1 MPQVTI
7 PLDQSAAKP
16 IDHTPSSP
24 EGTLKLT
31 DVFRPTCIET
41 IPHGTGKSSVI
52 SLLVRCLTRAEYID
66 GEYSEQL
73 IADLLERERC
83 GSSAMGRGL
92 AFPHL
97 RTRIVTH
104 FVGAIGLAPGGIN
117 FGALDGNPT
126 RLVLLTL
133 SPWDGREAHTNLL
146 SRLVSLMQDKSVTH
160 HLNHNIKP
168 PQLYTCLCD
177 LDKV

>member
-1 MPQVTI
+1 MSHVTI
-7 PLDQSAAKP
+7 PRDQSAAMP
-16 IDHTPSSP
+16 FDRSPSSS

-31 DVFRPTCIET
+31 DVFHPNCIET
-41 IPHGTGKSSVI
+41 IRPGTGKSSVI
-52 SLLVRCLTRAEYID
+52 SLLVRCLARAEHI
-66 GEYSEQL
+66 GREHSKQL

-83 GSSAMGRGL
+83 GSSAIGRGL

-97 RTRIVTH
+97 RTRIVTC
-104 FVGAIGLAPGGIN
+104 FVGAIGLAPDGIN

-133 SPWDGREAHTNLL
+133 SPWDGREAHMNLL
-146 SRLVSLMQDKSVTH
+146 SRLVSLMQDKSVSH